1 VNNKNTSHSSGS
13 PKPKKRSVPKK
24 GQKPSQK
31 GQYRVRNWPDYNTAL
46 VQRGSLL
53 LWLDKDALQHWHTQE
68 QTGKRGKPRF
78 YSDQAIVCAL
88 RLREVYR
95 LPLRATEGLL
105 RSLITLLKADITV
118 PSYSTL
124 CRRQAGL
131 AVELSAVSLALEPK
145 EIEPKE
151 IGPKE
156 TEPLHL
162 VVDGKGLKVFGDG
175 EWKARQHGVSK
186 RRTWRKVHLAVD
198 EKTGLVKAAATTTNS
213 ISDGQMLPELLE
225 QVTQSIAQVTQS
237 IAQVSADGG
246 YDHRSCYEVI
256 AKRHARAV
264 IPPRRSAKIWQHGN
278 CKAEPLARDENLRRI
293 RQVGR
298 AKWKR
303 ESGLPSAQS
312 GGNRDVSAQDDLR
325 GRTSRPYR
333 GGSGHRNQTA
343 PQCAQPNDSAG
354 NARRLLARNLDM
366 IYATKP
372 FLTLP

>member
-1 VNNKNTSHSSGS
+1 
-13 PKPKKRSVPKK
+13 
-24 GQKPSQK
+24 
-31 GQYRVRNWPDYNTAL
+31 
-46 VQRGSLL
+46 L

-145 EIEPKE
+145 EIGPKE